1 MVVASST
8 GADTAGLIEDRL
20 DALLGRAAG
29 PVMWDALSPEPAAEQ
44 WRTLRAWVSWL
55 RTRFAFDH
63 RVIPPCWYRHDA
75 LVELLSAL
83 HDHWWPAYEPLNSP
97 TAASKWHRVLAQLE
111 PRLREFDT

>member
-29 PVMWDALSPEPAAEQ
+29 PVMWDVLSPEPAAEQ

-83 HDHWWPAYEPLNSP
+83 HDHWWPAYESLNSP

>member
-1 MVVASST
+1 M
-8 GADTAGLIEDRL
+8 
-20 DALLGRAAG
+20 
-29 PVMWDALSPEPAAEQ
+29 LSPEPAAEQ